1 MKKTLLI
8 FACALVFAGTVST
21 SCAQNATDKVEW
33 KEFQSAENGFKVEF
47 PKPPTRSLDET
58 KVPNRIGPSV
68 EFDTELPSTS
78 FLVKIGEFLNSAPSA
93 ETELTALYDDIRNSV
108 AEGMHAKV
116 LREQRVTASGKVG
129 RDVELAVDGHYV
141 KYRMFFVGSRFYQLI
156 ISTNSEFAADT
167 SVQKSMNRFMD
178 SFQLIEKNQ
187 GSM

>member
-1 MKKTLLI
+1 VQRPRQLGDRGCQAALL
-8 FACALVFAGTVST
+8 A
-21 SCAQNATDKVEW
+21 
-33 KEFQSAENGFKVEF
+33 
-47 PKPPTRSLDET
+47 
-58 KVPNRIGPSV
+58 
-68 EFDTELPSTS
+68 
-78 FLVKIGEFLNSAPSA
+78 
-93 ETELTALYDDIRNSV
+93 
-108 AEGMHAKV
+108 
-116 LREQRVTASGKVG
+116 RERVG